1 MGRNLSTLFI
11 SQSYQFL
18 TQISGSEL
26 QDGLGNK
33 ITGSLAITSSQAI
46 SSSFAI
52 TASFALNGGGGTV
65 STASLLTT
73 ASAANNVITFT
84 KGDSSQFTVT
94 VATGSAATVNTGSL
108 LVTASISNA
117 TTTFTKGDGSTF
129 SITANNVVNAN
140 TASYVLNA
148 VSASFAT
155 SAATATSASFAS
167 FAVSSSNSATSI
179 SSSYSLISTSSSF
192 ATSAQTATS
201 ASFATSAASATSASF
216 ATNAATATSSSFATN
231 ANTATSAS
239 FATNA
244 TSAATASFL
253 PSTTNLNITSIS
265 ASTAVF
271 QSASI
276 GYLQTITGSILNI
289 GESFIVLNTSDA
301 TRYAGIKVEDSGSS
315 TPQNYTASFQFDS
328 QTNDWFY
335 EYSGSDPTNFGV
347 AMFGP
352 EYATIGS
359 PTYLTNNRLSKGNG
373 GHHLNDS
380 TITDN
385 GTNVTFTTPIAGTA
399 ISAST
404 GFNGNLTGT
413 ASFATSASFATNA
426 LSSSY
431 AVSASQ
437 AQNAVSASYAPSL
450 SAPAGLVSGSSP
462 NSMKSAAFLTAISA
476 SASGTS
482 SIVLGN
488 NAIGYADYSII
499 IGDGAHNYDDSRSNV
514 VFIGRNAKG
523 AQNAIGIGWGAEML
537 GDSGLAIGRDA
548 KSNANES
555 VTIGYNADTRNF
567 SGAKGAIAIGRN
579 TIANQEDEINIGNII
594 RYNSGSL
601 GLIQLSGST
610 IITGSLSTS
619 NTASIGLVRISS
631 HIGNSQAFIAATSND
646 LNIGNAS
653 YSQAMRLVGSEI
665 IFSNVRTSFPAG
677 NDLKF
682 LGGFQSTGSASITGS
697 LNVNGSVTGN
707 VLGNNTDTYTSS
719 AAVQQVIT
727 LTQAEYNAISGSANA
742 NTLYVI
748 SDSIGFSPAT
758 FATTGSNTFNGNQ
771 IISGSLSVTGG
782 ITGSM
787 LGTAS
792 FAVFATGAG
801 GANSATS
808 ASYALSASF
817 ATSAT
822 NANTATSASFAT
834 SAATAN
840 TASFFSLASVTQN
853 AVFSGSVRG
862 EVKALSI
869 ASNTASLDCS
879 TENFFTLTLVS
890 GSNTFINP
898 SNIAAGQTINL
909 RVTQPNPG
917 NGTVSFP
924 TSVKQVSGSSY
935 VPSVGAGPQDIVT
948 FISFD
953 ASSLYLSNVKNLV

>member
-1 MGRNLSTLFI
+1 M
-11 SQSYQFL
+11 
-18 TQISGSEL
+18 
-26 QDGLGNK
+26 
-33 ITGSLAITSSQAI
+33 
-46 SSSFAI
+46 
-52 TASFALNGGGGTV
+52 
-65 STASLLTT
+65 
-73 ASAANNVITFT
+73 
-84 KGDSSQFTVT
+84 
-94 VATGSAATVNTGSL
+94 
-108 LVTASISNA
+108 
-117 TTTFTKGDGSTF
+117 
-129 SITANNVVNAN
+129 
-140 TASYVLNA
+140 
-148 VSASFAT
+148 
-155 SAATATSASFAS
+155 
-167 FAVSSSNSATSI
+167 SSSNSATSI

-276 GYLQTITGSILNI
+276 GYLQTITGSVVNI
-289 GESFIVLNTSDA
+289 GDAFIILNTSDA
-301 TRYAGIKVEDSGSS
+301 TRYAGIKIEDSGSG
-315 TPQNYTASFQFDS
+315 TPTNYTASFQFDS

-347 AMFGP
+347 TMFGP
-352 EYATIGS
+352 EYSTIGS

-385 GTNVTFTTPIAGTA
+385 GTNVIFTTPIAGTA

-404 GFNGNLTGT
+404 GFLGNLTGT
-413 ASFATSASFATNA
+413 ASFATNALSASFAPSSPAFPFTGSAGISGSLTVTGSTLLLGPINQGQNNVLSGSVGLSAAIIASSGSVLFDRDGAYTGAIITGGRNNIIKPKFAGA
-426 LSSSY
+426 LSNRNVFGIFGGYVNTLDVGPNAEANNMFGGYGNTLSCDYGVNTMVGGNNNSISGNGHGMLIGGINNQITTDYGLLFGGLYNQVNGGYFSPLLGGSDNRIVGGNQSSILGGTAHRLNSGGDNSSIIGGNNHTVTHSGSAIIGGSY
-431 AVSASQ
+431 MSTTAHNTVYVPNLVVSGSLTATV
-437 AQNAVSASYAPSL
+437 ATASYAL
-450 SAPAGLVSGSSP
+450 
-462 NSMKSAAFLTAISA
+462 NAATAS
-476 SASGTS
+476 
-482 SIVLGN
+482 
-488 NAIGYADYSII
+488 
-499 IGDGAHNYDDSRSNV
+499 
-514 VFIGRNAKG
+514 
-523 AQNAIGIGWGAEML
+523 
-537 GDSGLAIGRDA
+537 
-548 KSNANES
+548 S
-555 VTIGYNADTRNF
+555 VTTL
-567 SGAKGAIAIGRN
+567 
-579 TIANQEDEINIGNII
+579 NQ
-594 RYNSGSL
+594 
-601 GLIQLSGST
+601 
-610 IITGSLSTS
+610 
-619 NTASIGLVRISS
+619 
-631 HIGNSQAFIAATSND
+631 
-646 LNIGNAS
+646 
-653 YSQAMRLVGSEI
+653 
-665 IFSNVRTSFPAG
+665 NVT
-677 NDLKF
+677 
-682 LGGFQSTGSASITGS
+682 ITGS
-697 LNVNGSVTGN
+697 LNATGSITGN
-707 VLGNNTDTYTSS
+707 IIGNNTDTYTSS
-719 AAVQQVIT
+719 PAIQQVVT

-742 NTLYVI
+742 NTFYVI
-748 SDSIGFSPAT
+748 SDSVGFSSAT

-771 IISGSLSVTGG
+771 IISGSLNVTGG

-792 FAVFATGAG
+792 FAVFAIGAG

-822 NANTATSASFAT
+822 NANTASFY
-834 SAATAN
+834 
-840 TASFFSLASVTQN
+840 SLAAITQN

-879 TENFFTLTLVS
+879 TDNFFTLTLVS

-909 RVTQPNPG
+909 RVTQANPG

>member
-46 SSSFAI
+46 SSSFAT

-73 ASAANNVITFT
+73 ASAANNIITFT

-94 VATGSAATVNTGSL
+94 VATGSAVTVNTGSLMVTGSVSSNTLTFTKGDGSTFNLTVNTGSAVTVNTGSL

-129 SITANNVVNAN
+129 SITANNVVNA
-140 TASYVLNA
+140 TSASYSVTA
-148 VSASFAT
+148 DTATSASFAT

-201 ASFATSAASATSASF
+201 ASFAT
-216 ATNAATATSSSFATN
+216 NAA
-231 ANTATSAS
+231 TATSAS

-253 PSTTNLNITSIS
+253 PSNTNLNVASITANSGSFQVLSAVSASFGYVKTVTGSAVIVGEEFIILNADTPAAPFAGVVVYDSGS
-265 ASTAVF
+265 ASTASFEWNGNTDNWITVEENGF
-271 QSASI
+271 SAMV
-276 GYLQTITGSILNI
+276 LTG
-289 GESFIVLNTSDA
+289 V
-301 TRYAGIKVEDSGSS
+301 SGSKGS
-315 TPQNYTASFQFDS
+315 EVAPASNKLLKGTGNNTVADS
-328 QTNDWFY
+328 
-335 EYSGSDPTNFGV
+335 S
-347 AMFGP
+347 
-352 EYATIGS
+352 
-359 PTYLTNNRLSKGNG
+359 
-373 GHHLNDS
+373 
-380 TITDN
+380 ITDN
-385 GTNVTFTTPIAGTA
+385 GTNVTFTTPIAGTQ

-413 ASFATSASFATNA
+413 ASFATSASFA
-426 LSSSY
+426 
-431 AVSASQ
+431 
-437 AQNAVSASYAPSL
+437 P
-450 SAPAGLVSGSSP
+450 SSP
-462 NSMKSAAFLTAISA
+462 AFPFTGSA
-476 SASGTS
+476 
-482 SIVLGN
+482 V
-488 NAIGYADYSII
+488 
-499 IGDGAHNYDDSRSNV
+499 
-514 VFIGRNAKG
+514 
-523 AQNAIGIGWGAEML
+523 
-537 GDSGLAIGRDA
+537 
-548 KSNANES
+548 
-555 VTIGYNADTRNF
+555 
-567 SGAKGAIAIGRN
+567 
-579 TIANQEDEINIGNII
+579 
-594 RYNSGSL
+594 
-601 GLIQLSGST
+601 
-610 IITGSLSTS
+610 ITGSLTITGSLNVE
-619 NTASIGLVRISS
+619 NTASIGLVRLSS

-653 YSQAMRLVGSEI
+653 YSQAIRLVGTEL
-665 IFSNVRTSFPAG
+665 IFSNVRTSFPSG

-682 LGGFQSTGSASITGS
+682 LGGFQSTGSATISGS
-697 LNVNGSVTGN
+697 FDVNGSVTGN

-719 AAVQQVIT
+719 AAIQQVVT

-742 NTLYVI
+742 NTFYVI
-748 SDSIGFSPAT
+748 SDSIAVNPAT

-840 TASFFSLASVTQN
+840 TASFFSLASVNQN

-869 ASNTASLDCS
+869 ASNTASLDCA

-909 RVTQPNPG
+909 RVTQANPG

-924 TSVKQVSGSSY
+924 SSVKQVSGSSY
-935 VPSVGAGPQDIVT
+935 TPSTGTGPQDIVT

>member
-26 QDGLGNK
+26 QDGLGNT
-33 ITGSLAITSSQAI
+33 ITGSLLITSSQAI
-46 SSSFAI
+46 SSSFAT

-73 ASAANNVITFT
+73 ASAANNIITFT

-94 VATGSAATVNTGSL
+94 VATGSAVTVNTGSLMVTGSVSSNTLTFTKGDGSTFNLTVNTGSAVTVNTGSL

-129 SITANNVVNAN
+129 SITANNVINA
-140 TASYVLNA
+140 TSASYVLNA

-155 SAATATSASFAS
+155 LAATATSASFAS

-201 ASFATSAASATSASF
+201 ASFATSAATATSASF
-216 ATNAATATSSSFATN
+216 ATNAATATSSSFATS
-231 ANTATSAS
+231 AASATSAS

-253 PSTTNLNITSIS
+253 PSNTNLNVASIS

-335 EYSGSDPTNFGV
+335 EYSGSDPTNFGIT
-347 AMFGP
+347 MFGP
-352 EYATIGS
+352 EYTTIGS

-385 GTNVTFTTPIAGTA
+385 GTNVTFTTPIAGTQ

-413 ASFATSASFATNA
+413 ASFATSASFA
-426 LSSSY
+426 
-431 AVSASQ
+431 
-437 AQNAVSASYAPSL
+437 P
-450 SAPAGLVSGSSP
+450 SSP
-462 NSMKSAAFLTAISA
+462 AFPFTGSA
-476 SASGTS
+476 
-482 SIVLGN
+482 V
-488 NAIGYADYSII
+488 
-499 IGDGAHNYDDSRSNV
+499 
-514 VFIGRNAKG
+514 
-523 AQNAIGIGWGAEML
+523 
-537 GDSGLAIGRDA
+537 
-548 KSNANES
+548 
-555 VTIGYNADTRNF
+555 
-567 SGAKGAIAIGRN
+567 
-579 TIANQEDEINIGNII
+579 
-594 RYNSGSL
+594 
-601 GLIQLSGST
+601 
-610 IITGSLSTS
+610 ITGSLTITGSLNVE
-619 NTASIGLVRISS
+619 NTASIGLVRLSS

-653 YSQAMRLVGSEI
+653 YSQAIRLVGTEL
-665 IFSNVRTSFPAG
+665 IFSNVRTSFPSG

-682 LGGFQSTGSASITGS
+682 LGGFQSTGSATISGS
-697 LNVNGSVTGN
+697 FDVNGSVTGN

-719 AAVQQVIT
+719 AAIQQVVT

-742 NTLYVI
+742 NTFYVI
-748 SDSIGFSPAT
+748 SDSIAVNPAI

-840 TASFFSLASVTQN
+840 TASFFSLASVNQN

-869 ASNTASLDCS
+869 ASNTASLDCA

-909 RVTQPNPG
+909 RVTQANPG

-924 TSVKQVSGSSY
+924 SSVKQVSGSSY
-935 VPSVGAGPQDIVT
+935 VPSTGAGPQDIVT